1 MRRTI
6 LLLVMLFS
14 VAMFSQRST
23 KKIKVDFE
31 LEKQKFTGLWADVEK
46 NNYYTAILYNKK
58 DGFQFVNFSFLEN
71 QAPKEYVLEVEKFFS
86 KIIVKTKLTSPN
98 DKKWEVYCEYLVI
111 DDYTIEVIYS
121 GSYNV
126 THQFSE
132 NTYIKL

>member
-1 MRRTI
+1 MRITI
-6 LLLVMLFS
+6 LLLAMLFS

-121 GSYNV
+121 GSYNA
-126 THQFSE
+126 THQLFRK
-132 NTYIKL
+132 YIH

>member
-1 MRRTI
+1 MKKAI
-6 LLLVMLFS
+6 LAIAMLFS

-71 QAPKEYVLEVEKFFS
+71 QAPKEYVLEVEKFLS
-86 KIIVKTKLTSPN
+86 NLLIHLSKTK
-98 DKKWEVYCEYLVI
+98 
-111 DDYTIEVIYS
+111 
-121 GSYNV
+121 
-126 THQFSE
+126 
-132 NTYIKL
+132 